1 MNTLLQ
7 HIEDWE
13 RSQQKLIKRAEL
25 ELEIVDE
32 FDNEIGSRQIE
43 INGDGIEARAVL
55 WEDGFLELTAL
66 DEERNEF
73 FINTS
78 YNVSEVYEL
87 DENLNTWLAEIAF
100 YEA

>member
-7 HIEDWE
+7 HLEDWE
-13 RSQQKLIKRAEL
+13 RSQQKLIQRAEL
-25 ELEIVDE
+25 KLDIVDE

-43 INGDGIEARAVL
+43 INADGLEARAVL
-55 WEDGFLELTAL
+55 WEDGFLELSAL
-66 DEERNEF
+66 DEQSNEF
-73 FINTS
+73 FINIS
-78 YNVSEVYEL
+78 CHVNEIYEL